1 MEELG
6 SARKRDGEAG
16 RDMSVGSCPVEKS
29 RSFRPLMLRRAG
41 LMSGRRCLAEPE
53 LDVTDSAT
61 EGVGEGPGDDGR
73 LPDFS
78 EK

>member
-1 MEELG
+1 MRVVSG
-6 SARKRDGEAG
+6 S
-16 RDMSVGSCPVEKS
+16 VEKS

-41 LMSGRRCLAEPE
+41 LMRGRRCLAEPE
-53 LDVTDSAT
+53 LDVTDPAI
-61 EGVGEGPGDDGR
+61 EGAGEGQGDDGR

>member
-1 MEELG
+1 MEE
-6 SARKRDGEAG
+6 ADFTWKCDEDTDG
-16 RDMSVGSCPVEKS
+16 DMRVGSGSVEKS

-41 LMSGRRCLAEPE
+41 LMRGRRPAEPE
-53 LDVTDSAT
+53 LDVTDPAI

-73 LPDFS
+73 LTVIT

>member
-1 MEELG
+1 MEG
-6 SARKRDGEAG
+6 VCSTRKCDGDTG
-16 RDMSVGSCPVEKS
+16 GDMSVGSGSVEKR
-29 RSFRPLMLRRAG
+29 RSFWPLILRRAG
-41 LMSGRRCLAEPE
+41 LMRGRRCLAEPE
-53 LDVTDSAT
+53 LDVTEPAT

>member
-1 MEELG
+1 MDDADFTWKCDEDT
-6 SARKRDGEAG
+6 DG
-16 RDMSVGSCPVEKS
+16 DMSVGSGSVEKS

-41 LMSGRRCLAEPE
+41 LMRGRRCMAEPV
-53 LDVTDSAT
+53 LDVTDPAT

-73 LPDFS
+73 LPDIS

>member
-1 MEELG
+1 MDEVC
-6 SARKRDGEAG
+6 STRKCDEVTGG
-16 RDMSVGSCPVEKS
+16 DISVGSGSVEKS

-41 LMSGRRCLAEPE
+41 LIRGRRCLAEPE
-53 LDVTDSAT
+53 LDVTDPAT

-73 LPDFS
+73 LPDIS